1 VAGFERLGA
10 FLYRHRRAVLVGWL
24 VSIALSVAAI
34 ALLPAAPLET
44 ELGGATGSEAHQ
56 VELILK
62 ERFGQR
68 LGGNAAV
75 VVDGSADGPALEA
88 ALASRFPEIAVVS
101 EVRSERPHRLRL
113 FQVVYDPSLPLP
125 RAQAITKDLRAF
137 LRPYAQ
143 ARGFSAT
150 VTGNAPF
157 QHDAKESSKR
167 DSARGENLSLL
178 ISLAILVGLF
188 GALTAAMLPLVVA
201 ATTLLHMNA
210 LATVLHLPA
219 NPIARILGAL
229 VGVALAVDYAVF
241 MVSRFREELAR
252 GLTPAEAVA
261 VVVAKPGRTVAFSA
275 AIMAISVAAL
285 WLPDVT
291 ISRAVVRTLLLV
303 LGLSC
308 LNALVL
314 LPALL
319 TVRPDWLDRPRWL
332 SRWVGRVDTQPFW
345 RAFAGHV
352 AGRPRTY
359 FALSVLIL
367 GVLAAPVAT
376 MRLYEPVHAIAP
388 RDAESR
394 TAYQALEA
402 DGWGGELIPVQIVV
416 KAPPGKTVYEPGTVA
431 YVHDLTRALQAHPE
445 VATVRSLTSW
455 NPRLD
460 KAGYVNFFA
469 LYQAMPW
476 LGGDRFARLVD
487 AENGSGMTL
496 VLAHPRSLMD
506 LKDTQ
511 SLIDHAGAHAAAH
524 PEREALVGGVVARVK
539 DFTRELYRPTV
550 PVVAI
555 VVSGILALLFVY
567 MRSVVLP
574 LKAAVMNFLPI
585 LASYGVLTAI
595 FQHGLGAGWLNLPVN
610 GAITNTVPIVLFCV
624 VFGLSMDYEVLILSR
639 ISEAYHA
646 GRDVRG
652 AIVEGLATSG
662 GLITGAAL
670 ILLGVFSMGITSS
683 SPQTQEICLGIT
695 AAILIDATIVRCL
708 LVPSFMALMGRWN
721 WWTPWKATPRN
732 DIETFDPLVKPGTT
746 RE

>member
-1 VAGFERLGA
+1 MGLFDRLGES
-10 FLYRHRRAVLVGWL
+10 LYHHRRTVLVGWL
-24 VSIALSVAAI
+24 ASIALSVAAI

-56 VELILK
+56 VERLLHD
-62 ERFGQR
+62 RFGQR
-68 LGGNAAV
+68 LGSTADV
-75 VVDGSADGPALEA
+75 VVEGPADGPALEA
-88 ALASRFPEIAVVS
+88 ALAGRFPQIARIT
-101 EVRSERPHRLRL
+101 EVKGASAHQLRL
-113 FQVVYDPSLPLP
+113 FHIEYVPSLPLP
-125 RAQAITKDLRAF
+125 EAQALTKELRAF
-137 LRPYAQ
+137 VRPYAQ
-143 ARGFSAT
+143 ARGFKAT
-150 VTGNAPF
+150 ITGNAAF
-157 QHDAKESSKR
+157 QHDAKEATKR

-178 ISLAILVGLF
+178 ISLGILIGLF
-188 GALTAAMLPLVVA
+188 GALTAAAVPLVVA

-210 LATVLHLPA
+210 LSTLLHLPA
-219 NPIARILGAL
+219 NPIARVLGAL
-229 VGVALAVDYAVF
+229 VGVALAVDYSVF

-252 GLTPAEAVA
+252 GQTPREAIA
-261 VVVAKPGRTVAFSA
+261 VVVALPGRTVAYSA

-291 ISRAVVRTLLLV
+291 VSRAVVRTLLIV
-303 LGLSC
+303 LGLS
-308 LNALVL
+308 LFNALVL

-319 TVRPDWLDRPRWL
+319 TIKPDWLDRPRWL
-332 SRWVGRVDTQPFW
+332 TRVVTRVDTAPFW

-352 AGRPRTY
+352 VDRPRRY
-359 FALSVLIL
+359 FALSLVLL
-367 GVLAAPVAT
+367 GGLAAPVVG
-376 MRLYEPVHAIAP
+376 MKLYEPVHGIAP

-394 TAYQALEA
+394 LAYQALEA

-431 YVHDLTRALQAHPE
+431 YVDGLSRAIAAQPG
-445 VATVRSLTSW
+445 ATVRSLTTW

-460 KAGYVNFFA
+460 RAGYVTFFG

-476 LGGDRFARLVD
+476 LGGDRFGRLVD
-487 AENGSGMTL
+487 AGHGAGLTL
-496 VLAHPRSLMD
+496 VLAHPKSLMD
-506 LKDTQ
+506 LAETQ
-511 SLIDHAGAHAAAH
+511 RLIDAANAYAEAH
-524 PEREALVGGVVARVK
+524 PEREVLVGGVVARVK
-539 DFTRELYRPTV
+539 DFTAELYRPTV
-550 PVVAI
+550 PVVAT
-555 VVSGILALLFVY
+555 VVLGILALLFVH

-585 LASYGVLTAI
+585 LAAYGLLTAL
-595 FQHGLGAGWLNLPVN
+595 FQHGFGAGWLHVPVN

-646 GRDVRG
+646 GRGVRD
-652 AIVEGLATSG
+652 AIVEGLASSG

-670 ILLGVFSMGITSS
+670 ILVGVFSMGIASS

-695 AAILIDATIVRCL
+695 AAIVIDATIVRCL

-721 WWTPWKATPRN
+721 WWSPWGGPVVPKSETPR
-732 DIETFDPLVKPGTT
+732 ELVKPGRN